1 MSKKSKNEGPAPTPL
16 PDKNNTDNLSEKEIK
31 HAFESLVKRKFSK
44 EQNEQANHYKELDR
58 ILKEYMDCCIILG
71 YDVKGNGVV
80 RVLQDNNL
88 QNAALHHLLQKVV
101 VSHLGPPGL
110 MGGNGLD

>member
-16 PDKNNTDNLSEKEIK
+16 PDKNKIDNLSEKEIK

-58 ILKEYMDCCIILG
+58 ILKETIEDII
-71 YDVKGNGVV
+71 KN
-80 RVLQDNNL
+80 RNKNI
-88 QNAALHHLLQKVV
+88 NKIKVIDR
-101 VSHLGPPGL
+101 
-110 MGGNGLD
+110 LDIKKESIDKVQT

>member
-1 MSKKSKNEGPAPTPL
+1 
-16 PDKNNTDNLSEKEIK
+16 
-31 HAFESLVKRKFSK
+31 
-44 EQNEQANHYKELDR
+44 
-58 ILKEYMDCCIILG
+58 MDCCIILG

-88 QNAALHHLLQKVV
+88 QNDALHHLLQKVV